1 MSGRADNNDV
11 RELGRER
18 ESGEGSV
25 RRVLG
30 SKRLEANE
38 TARNEFFSISPSARR
53 YSLDTSVG
61 ASIRVDSE
69 LNGRGGRYVNR
80 GSDRLDHGLCGKSPV
95 S

>member
-38 TARNEFFSISPSARR
+38 TARNEFFPFP
-53 YSLDTSVG
+53 LQPDDT
-61 ASIRVDSE
+61 
-69 LNGRGGRYVNR
+69 
-80 GSDRLDHGLCGKSPV
+80 H
-95 S
+95 

>member
-38 TARNEFFSISPSARR
+38 TARNEFFLFP
-53 YSLDTSVG
+53 LQPGDT
-61 ASIRVDSE
+61 
-69 LNGRGGRYVNR
+69 
-80 GSDRLDHGLCGKSPV
+80 H
-95 S
+95 

>member
-1 MSGRADNNDV
+1 MSDVSGISDDNDV

-38 TARNEFFSISPSARR
+38 TARNEFFNFPLSQAILTRHFR
-53 YSLDTSVG
+53 WGQHL
-61 ASIRVDSE
+61 
-69 LNGRGGRYVNR
+69 GRQ
-80 GSDRLDHGLCGKSPV
+80 
-95 S
+95 